1 MFAHLAEAEAICHT
15 LQEIGL
21 SPSFKQRQW
30 EVWPRSFTISQSHF
44 YEALSSKVQS
54 LHQGRFLHYVTVQSI
69 HWRLWSLQK
78 SWFWPLKIYVSYA
91 QGKKKKLQLVTYY
104 WRPNLCSAFCI
115 TAVSHSSLFMALK
128 RSVMEHVKKG
138 VFVGQLWKEAR
149 NSQLTARGKHWFLS
163 SCKAEWGSMKKNQKK
178 KTRKTDKYRSEQWTR
193 KMNLTR
199 EVMTSNQPY
208 CVLSTQC
215 NCELEY
221 RLCCAIPRLNIIVLP
236 SRTKTAI
243 TEHKSNHFISN
254 TMQWMPW
261 VWFWVRQHRSGN
273 VYGLHW

>member
-1 MFAHLAEAEAICHT
+1 MKHWVQRYNRSTKGGFFTMWQYNLFTEDFEVCKSPDSDLWKSMFLMLRE
-15 LQEIGL
+15 
-21 SPSFKQRQW
+21 
-30 EVWPRSFTISQSHF
+30 
-44 YEALSSKVQS
+44 
-54 LHQGRFLHYVTVQSI
+54 
-69 HWRLWSLQK
+69 
-78 SWFWPLKIYVSYA
+78 
-91 QGKKKKLQLVTYY
+91 KKKKLQLVTYY

-178 KTRKTDKYRSEQWTR
+178 KNRKTDKYRSEQWTR

-199 EVMTSNQPY
+199 EVMTSNQLY

-221 RLCCAIPRLNIIVLP
+221 RLCCAIPRLNIIVIPL
-236 SRTKTAI
+236 RTKTAI